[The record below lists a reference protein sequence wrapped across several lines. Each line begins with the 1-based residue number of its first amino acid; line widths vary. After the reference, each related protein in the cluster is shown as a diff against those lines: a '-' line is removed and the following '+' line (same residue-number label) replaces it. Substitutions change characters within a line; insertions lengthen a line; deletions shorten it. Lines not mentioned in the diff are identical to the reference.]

1 MLLSYLPLSAVLLK
15 LAYYEIVLSKS
26 GTTYK
31 NSISNWFGSANGVL
45 YSYQKNICGEIIQRH
60 FNRGTKFTI
69 FTQIRPKPE
78 VTNQTLFIA
87 YLFSGV

>member
-1 MLLSYLPLSAVLLK
+1 MLLSCLPLSAVLLK
-15 LAYYEIVLSKS
+15 LAYYEIVLPKS
-26 GTTYK
+26 GTAYK
-31 NSISNWFGSANGVL
+31 LSLRLVWKCQRRTIFLS
-45 YSYQKNICGEIIQRH
+45 KNICGEIVQRH

-78 VTNQTLFIA
+78 VTNQTLYIA